1 MHSIGHTLS
10 RYAILLYTTS
20 AKKQRPICTAGIIF
34 CFAQKKHRYSVIL
47 FVFSKILQKSCQAA
61 RSRPPLPDAVFAMCL
76 LEPAQLIG
84 LDQLFQVIHPLPQ
97 HLALIGL
104 LHEDAVVLGLQDVF
118 LREDV
123 DVLIYGFFG
132 AVKGRPM

>member
-1 MHSIGHTLS
+1 
-10 RYAILLYTTS
+10 
-20 AKKQRPICTAGIIF
+20 
-34 CFAQKKHRYSVIL
+34 
-47 FVFSKILQKSCQAA
+47 
-61 RSRPPLPDAVFAMCL
+61 MCL

-132 AVKGRPM
+132 AFEGLVGAQGHGAAGVDQRITRDAGLVVVGAAEAAVDDDET